1 MVTKTV
7 LAGILFPI
15 AIYVCLAG
23 IFLFILACSLYVCV
37 TAFRQFVH
45 KSYRKLIL
53 LYWPEQTFDF
63 LGLPPEV
70 RVEVYR
76 YTLPKDNIYCMAARK
91 YRFYSRQDEFIKD
104 EVARPLPSL
113 LRVCRLV
120 HEELCPLI
128 YGTGI
133 FCITI
138 YSIRDLLYTLDLLE
152 KYATP
157 TTFHSTTIFSMMRQI
172 VLRVN
177 DVIIGMTLRPSIRI
191 LSRAL
196 HMTPIW
202 HGRGKALLRD
212 GTTAM
217 RLIKSDARLR
227 SRRVPWFEAEDLMY
241 LLECIFK
248 DGALNRRALIKML
261 PWYQRHQSCQDRRK
275 ASLSPV

>member
-23 IFLFILACSLYVCV
+23 IFLFILACALYVCV
-37 TAFRQFVH
+37 TAFRRFVH
-45 KSYRKLIL
+45 KLYRKLKL
-53 LYWPEQTFDF
+53 LYWPEQTFNF
-63 LGLPPEV
+63 LGLPPEI

-76 YTLPKDNIYCMAARK
+76 YTLPKDNIYCMTARK
-91 YRFYSRQDEFIKD
+91 FRFYGRQDEFIED
-104 EVARPLPSL
+104 EVTRPLPSL

-120 HEELCPLI
+120 HEELCPII
-128 YGTGI
+128 YGRGI

-138 YSIRDLLYTLDLLE
+138 YSIRDLLYILDLLE

-157 TTFHSTTIFSMMRQI
+157 TTFHSTSIFSMMRQI

-177 DVIIGMTLRPSIRI
+177 NVLAGIVFRLPIRTISRTLCMTS
-191 LSRAL
+191 
-196 HMTPIW
+196 IW

-212 GTTAM
+212 GATAM
-217 RLIKSDARLR
+217 RMIKMDARLR
-227 SRRVPWFEAEDLMY
+227 YRRVPWFEAEDLRH
-241 LLECIFK
+241 LLECIFE
-248 DGALNRRALIKML
+248 DGALDRRALVKML
-261 PWYQRHQSCQDRRK
+261 PWYQRHQSCQARRK